1 MSVRSWFPDEVD
13 ADVYGL
19 PLVLSPGFN
28 VSISLFKLCAYH
40 VFKYEEDRLRVKKN
54 LNDYTS
60 YFTSNS
66 LS

>member
-40 VFKYEEDRLRVKKN
+40 VFKYEEDRLRVKKI
-54 LNDYTS
+54 
-60 YFTSNS
+60 
-66 LS
+66 

>member
-28 VSISLFKLCAYH
+28 VSISLFSSCAPIMCSNM
-40 VFKYEEDRLRVKKN
+40 KKIA
-54 LNDYTS
+54 
-60 YFTSNS
+60 
-66 LS
+66 